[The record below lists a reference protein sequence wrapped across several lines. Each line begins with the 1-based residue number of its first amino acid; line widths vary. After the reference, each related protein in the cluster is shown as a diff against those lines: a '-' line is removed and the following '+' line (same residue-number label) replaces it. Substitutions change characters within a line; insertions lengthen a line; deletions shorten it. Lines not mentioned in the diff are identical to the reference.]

1 MPIFAVEFIQKILK
15 IHKNMSVLS
24 ITFHCTKDRLEEW
37 ENYIDETLV
46 LMTENLMDVSKYI
59 LSEVHSDF
67 IEEGKNYNLLL
78 IFDNNGLRED
88 FIKSELLN
96 ISERIEKK
104 FGQEV
109 MVFNT
114 FLNPKKT
121 RL

>member
-1 MPIFAVEFIQKILK
+1 
-15 IHKNMSVLS
+15 MSVLS
-24 ITFHCTKDRLEEW
+24 ITFHCTKDNLEEW

-46 LMTENLMDVSKYI
+46 LMTENLMDVNKYI

-78 IFDNNGLRED
+78 IFDNDELRED

-114 FLNPKKT
+114 FLNPKKL